1 MSTKEEY
8 LISLNKID
16 KFLKEEK
23 YEEAKEFIKSKKFE
37 LNMREEDKAA
47 DYIDKLV
54 NELK

>member
-8 LISLNKID
+8 LRSLNKID

-23 YEEAKEFIKSKKFE
+23 YDEARSYIKQKKFE
-37 LNMREEDKAA
+37 INMREEDKAA